1 MKEINKLGQIWRGMA
16 MGMAEVI
23 PGVSG
28 GTIAFITGI
37 YARLLAAISNIGPS
51 LLKEW
56 KSEGFSKVWSKVDGN
71 FLLLLFVGMVAGAVI
86 GVFGIS
92 YLIENHAEA
101 VWAFFFGLIL
111 ASVLYVIKSIDS
123 FSTKTW
129 IAFGLGAIIAYCT
142 TAMYPMKGNDNL
154 IFVFCSGM
162 IAVSALIL
170 PGVSGS
176 FMLLI
181 MGMYTLILETVKRF
195 LSGPNFTD
203 FIFISVFTL
212 GCIVGLLTFARVVS
226 RFFKNHPSLTLATLA
241 GFMLGSIHKIW
252 PWRNPKLLFDKSKD
266 SFVNATEHFADFE
279 LISKNDNYKVVM
291 DLTVLPAD
299 YYTEPNTALVIPSA
313 IVGFFLV
320 FILSRYQD

>member
-1 MKEINKLGQIWRGMA
+1 MKELSKVGQIWRGMA

-37 YARLLAAISNIGPS
+37 YARLLAAIGNIGPS
-51 LLKEW
+51 SLKDW
-56 KSEGFSKVWSKVDGN
+56 KQNGFAYVWSKIDGN
-71 FLLLLFVGMVAGAVI
+71 FLLMLFLGMIAGGVV

-101 VWAFFFGLIL
+101 VWAFFFGVIL

-123 FSTKTW
+123 FNAKTW
-129 IAFGLGAIIAYCT
+129 IAFGLGAIIAYCI

-154 IFVFCSGM
+154 VFVFCSGM

-181 MGMYTLILETVKRF
+181 MGMYTLILHTVKRF
-195 LSGPNFTD
+195 LSGPNLTD
-203 FIFISVFTL
+203 FIFITVFVL

-226 RFFKNHPSLTLATLA
+226 RFFKNYPGLTLATLA

-252 PWRNPKLLFDKSKD
+252 PWRNPKLLFNKAED
-266 SFVNATEHFADFE
+266 SFVKASEQFEDFG
-279 LISKNDNYKVVM
+279 LISNDDNYKVVM
-291 DLTVLPAD
+291 DITVLPAD
-299 YYTEPNTALVIPSA
+299 YYSEPNTALVIVA
-313 IVGFFLV
+313 GIVGFLLV
-320 FILSRYQD
+320 FLMSKSQD

>member
-1 MKEINKLGQIWRGMA
+1 MKNLNRIGQFWRGMA

-37 YARLLAAISNIGPS
+37 YERLLAAISSIGPG
-51 LLKEW
+51 LIKDWKEA
-56 KSEGFSKVWSKVDGN
+56 GFSQVWNKIDGN
-71 FLLLLFVGMVAGAVI
+71 FLLTLLIGMFTGVII

-92 YLIENHAEA
+92 YLIEHYAEA
-101 VWAFFFGLIL
+101 VWAFFFGLII

-123 FSTKTW
+123 FDTKTW
-129 IAFGLGAIIAYCT
+129 IAFGVGAIAAYCI
-142 TAMYPMKGNDNL
+142 TAMYPMQGNNNL
-154 IFVFCSGM
+154 IFVFFSGM

-181 MGMYTLILETVKRF
+181 MGMYTLLLGTLKQF
-195 LSGPNFTD
+195 LSEPNLQD
-203 FIFISVFTL
+203 LLFISVFIV

-226 RFFKNHPSLTLATLA
+226 RFFKNQPSLTLATLA

-252 PWRNPKLLFDKSKD
+252 PWRNPKLLYNKEMEK
-266 SFVNATEHFADFE
+266 FVQASDHFTDLNKITQNE
-279 LISKNDNYKVVM
+279 DYKIVM
-291 DLTVLPAD
+291 DINVLPD
-299 YYTEPNTALVIPSA
+299 SYYSDPNTLIVIVAA
-313 IVGFFLV
+313 IVGFILV
-320 FILSRYQD
+320 YLLSKSQA